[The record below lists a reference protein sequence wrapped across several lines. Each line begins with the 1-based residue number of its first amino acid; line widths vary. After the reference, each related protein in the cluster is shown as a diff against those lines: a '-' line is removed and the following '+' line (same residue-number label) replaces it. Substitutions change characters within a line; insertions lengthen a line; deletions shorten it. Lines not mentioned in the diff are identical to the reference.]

1 VVRPSRHNLLPLTGL
16 ALVLGAAGG
25 APPALSQVVS
35 PTQATLAAQAQLEA
49 NALTKVD
56 ALTNNISALVRSL
69 VPATLDGSLS
79 CPVFVA
85 QSTLLTED
93 RCVWTGA
100 AAQRIDQYKSDGA
113 TGSRIDD
120 IIYNFGGQ
128 TALAPGWFV
137 GGSVS
142 VGSTWAREDD
152 GGTGHG
158 RIIGGSLALTYTDG
172 AWLFA
177 GAIAAG
183 TLSSQDV
190 NSTTLPGALESQTDT
205 SLGYAGSRLR
215 IAREFA
221 FDTWYVRPRTDVDL
235 IYAHTSGLQSVGQSG
250 FAVSVQGITRFGVV
264 ASPMVE
270 AGARIDLDATT
281 ILRPYLAIGMS
292 VYPNHSAMVVTGF
305 MRGDVPLGSVQQ
317 ASKSPSLIGD
327 ADIGVQLYRV
337 GGLEVRTQY
346 DLRAAN
352 AYLSQGVSL
361 RGAYHF

>member
-1 VVRPSRHNLLPLTGL
+1 MVRPSRHNLLPLTGL